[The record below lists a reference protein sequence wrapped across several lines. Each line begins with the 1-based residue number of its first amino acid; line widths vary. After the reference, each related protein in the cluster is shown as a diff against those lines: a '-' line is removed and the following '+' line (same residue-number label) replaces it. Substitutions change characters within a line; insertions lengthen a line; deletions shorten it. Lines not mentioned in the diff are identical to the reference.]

1 MTNRQACNTNEES
14 KNNFLFIINPQTYF
28 FMKKIRKKLS
38 ELQAE
43 LPVELS
49 KFFSLIKFPA
59 NQECFE
65 FAYFK
70 TLVGILETF
79 AEKDAEIVVLREKDT
94 TNYKEIMRQQL
105 RFSNPQNDE
114 DIFEVTLQIFSNGV
128 RDHRFAKISYDSE
141 VFFVDRN
148 DGGLLTVPIL
158 A

>member
-1 MTNRQACNTNEES
+1 MC
-14 KNNFLFIINPQTYF
+14 
-28 FMKKIRKKLS
+28 IRDR
-38 ELQAE
+38 
-43 LPVELS
+43 
-49 KFFSLIKFPA
+49 IKFPA

-79 AEKDAEIVVLREKDT
+79 AENDAEIVVLREKDT

-105 RFSNPQNDE
+105 RLSNPQNDE

>member
-1 MTNRQACNTNEES
+1 
-14 KNNFLFIINPQTYF
+14 
-28 FMKKIRKKLS
+28 MKKIRKKLS

-79 AEKDAEIVVLREKDT
+79 AENDA
-94 TNYKEIMRQQL
+94 NC
-105 RFSNPQNDE
+105 SP
-114 DIFEVTLQIFSNGV
+114 
-128 RDHRFAKISYDSE
+128 A
-141 VFFVDRN
+141 
-148 DGGLLTVPIL
+148 
-158 A
+158 